1 MIIIQI
7 YLCYYYLCLLGP
19 LVTTDRIYIQGR
31 KRNNKWVFDD
41 DEEMQYFDWAIGQP
55 SNTPAEDILFISLT
69 DMHNWHD
76 GGHGIYTY
84 ILSILHCKKKL
95 SKCIEF

>member
-1 MIIIQI
+1 M
-7 YLCYYYLCLLGP
+7 
-19 LVTTDRIYIQGR
+19 
-31 KRNNKWVFDD
+31 FDD
-41 DEEMQYFDWAIGQP
+41 DEEMQYLDWAIGQP
-55 SNTPAEDILFISLT
+55 SNTPAEDILFISPT